1 MKAYSQKQ
9 ACEFGNKN
17 LILWQHKQTTY
28 SDPLF
33 KVQDPYNQLDNASC
47 TQYTSNSTGPTQ
59 IMLFLRCNVTAQYHA
74 SQDLITQHLNPSL
87 TLHLPTQDFKRLPNL
102 PALHLHSS
110 VLQGSGHYHLF
121 SGISDE
127 RVSSLDSPVT
137 FTIHASSGLSPLLP

>member
-33 KVQDPYNQLDNASC
+33 KVQDPYNQLDNESC

-74 SQDLITQHLNPSL
+74 SQDLITQHLKPSL
-87 TLHLPTQDFKRLPNL
+87 TLHLPTHRTLNVCRIFHCSICTLQCSR
-102 PALHLHSS
+102 
-110 VLQGSGHYHLF
+110 VLA
-121 SGISDE
+121 III
-127 RVSSLDSPVT
+127 SSLEYLMRESPAWT
-137 FTIHASSGLSPLLP
+137 LL